1 MIYDQIDVAA
11 SEKIAPL
18 EKRIAEIDAEV
29 AQTEAAYKVEDSKKR
44 ESELRELA
52 KTLHRSKRE
61 IDWLIETI
69 KREVFKDLLA
79 EEYGLKRDHAKF
91 DKVFDL
97 AWSYGHSCGYSV
109 VESRFMDFVEL
120 VS

>member
-1 MIYDQIDVAA
+1 MIYDQIDAKV
-11 SEKIAPL
+11 SEQIAPL
-18 EKRIAEIDAEV
+18 EKQIAAIDAEV

-61 IDWLIETI
+61 IDGLIETI

-79 EEYGLKRDHAKF
+79 GEYGIKRDHPKF
-91 DKVFDL
+91 EKVFDL
-97 AWSYGHSCGYSV
+97 AWSYGHSSGYSE
-109 VESRFMDFVEL
+109 VESHFMDFVEL